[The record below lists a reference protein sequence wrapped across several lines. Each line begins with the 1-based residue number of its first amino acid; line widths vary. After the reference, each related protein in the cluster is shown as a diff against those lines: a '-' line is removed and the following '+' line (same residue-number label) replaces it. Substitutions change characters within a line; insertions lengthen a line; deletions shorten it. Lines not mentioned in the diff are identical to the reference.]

1 MWIAISIIFILIS
14 LVLSTIVYYSLRRIS
29 QYEQFLVN
37 IETIITYSNERL
49 KGIDTKGSFE
59 SDDEIGFFFKEVQ
72 KLQHMMNDIF
82 ETDEG
87 EKTNG

>member
-1 MWIAISIIFILIS
+1 MWITISIIFILIS
-14 LVLSTIVYYSLRRIS
+14 LVLTTIVYYSLRRIN
-29 QYEQFLVN
+29 QYEQFLIN

-49 KGIDTKGSFE
+49 KGIDAKGSFE
-59 SDDEIGFFFKEVQ
+59 SDDEIGFFFKEVK
-72 KLQHMMNDIF
+72 KLQHMMNDLF